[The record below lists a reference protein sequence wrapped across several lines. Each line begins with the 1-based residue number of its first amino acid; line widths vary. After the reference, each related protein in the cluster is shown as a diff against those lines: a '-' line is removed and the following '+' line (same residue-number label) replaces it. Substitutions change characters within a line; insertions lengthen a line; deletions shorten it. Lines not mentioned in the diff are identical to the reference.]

1 MELIEIEKKAKFV
14 TNNAGKAI
22 EVILPFEIYQ
32 QLIELQTS
40 MEIYQQT
47 NTQESIKKAKK
58 EIEKGN
64 TLSFKNMDEAIGWLD
79 K

>member
-14 TNNAGKAI
+14 TNNAEKAI

-40 MEIYQQT
+40 MENYQQT

-58 EIEKGN
+58 EIERGN